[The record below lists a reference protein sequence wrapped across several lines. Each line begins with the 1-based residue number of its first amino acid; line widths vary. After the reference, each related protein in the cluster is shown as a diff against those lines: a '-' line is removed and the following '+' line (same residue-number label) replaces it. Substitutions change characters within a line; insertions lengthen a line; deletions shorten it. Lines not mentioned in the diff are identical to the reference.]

1 MSDEDLADC
10 NRLIEYSQS
19 YWESSSLK
27 KLTSEAEDVYLHF
40 RKLLTTRNIL
50 DWQTQLRRRRKEM
63 EDELKDNKTGKVHKY
78 HRKYEDKSFTMEE
91 HVIDGEVIT
100 DEAIIHDHVSK
111 HYSSALSHH
120 LDIPDDALCGVNTAS
135 WKDFELSSDEFR
147 VKASTQGIP
156 PDISDQIWRAMQ
168 RRPQTACMTAFQ
180 VSVLIPPSF
189 DEFLSSIKSRP
200 YNSAAAISGCSY
212 NQIKRWP
219 LTWLKLAH
227 GGLCE
232 LFEKRQ
238 SPEQWKWRYLVLLK
252 KVPNPTL
259 KETRPLMLYEAL
271 RKVWW
276 GIFIHRIQIYLK
288 SSQVLCQDQS
298 AYLYGKDTSICSL
311 HILNALETVMEF
323 QSDLFINSWDLEKA
337 FDSVVRPLLI
347 WGGIR
352 IGIPEE
358 LMELMVG
365 LDIGGFT
372 VLRSPKV
379 LRFLHKNG
387 MAGLRTSLLYFVA
400 TIGTGQG
407 GVEGPLSWNFVI
419 DILLC
424 ALRDVKL
431 NDHFFTRD
439 AMGVNRE
446 ARGRTFADDI
456 LSLLASHDSLQK
468 TADVVSAFS
477 ILTGIRVSWHKFR
490 CLHVQNSNAGRASS
504 PSTLSVHTRHWDN
517 VNLATIATSG
527 DLKHLGVVLDVALL
541 NLTQLNK
548 TMEHLIECS
557 DLTFSKSSSIEAK
570 YVHMSRSTLMQM
582 VYYSK
587 YMNWTPP
594 QWLSLEKRLN
604 VFYRRLT
611 RNMFSYPS
619 LMLNVHRTHGGLGLQ
634 NFFDL
639 VNDNKLRLVFMMMG
653 HSVDTSH
660 DISSLIGRSMNSA
673 GLLCSAVTKC
683 AVEESLDLSE
693 ERWWSTSLIQYL
705 KSANVVIEKNGVD
718 MNTQQ
723 DAGVYPSLVSDR
735 RKMHMAGIFSA
746 GELFMEGDDISLLR
760 ELCLSEELVA
770 LTLAH
775 VAPLGPI
782 TLRPGQVW
790 ATHNSEFVTEI
801 MGFWYPEITEG
812 VSHFDYKLVDYRVQI
827 IYWKR
832 ASSRRL
838 ERIKKGQLLSLNDV
852 GERQS
857 FCTGSGSREW
867 MPVVDF
873 IQRFDLLL
881 TLSKEVHCETMGSPR
896 EGWTSCRISSVRDR
910 SAIGPL
916 LHLDFSTKLPPYIIS
931 AMAGTKRF
939 YSDGSHKS
947 IGSIADMLTGKLK
960 TVAGG
965 AVVSYN
971 EAGASHLV
979 KIDCSGA
986 DHHSAYS
993 PELLSLGL
1001 SIEMAHFI
1009 PGRDGLVE
1017 NFSDCMGAIRTMTRV
1032 QKRDFKYSPLSHT
1045 VLGLCVRH
1053 VASISHVKG
1062 HPERYKKRSDWN
1074 LNDYGIDLADKVAD
1088 ESVMPDA
1095 RISDWLVADMLSGA
1109 VPFRLV
1115 RSDRSYMVEGSLCSK
1130 HPSADMVNEIHRRC
1144 PVFKDIKQLIS
1155 LARRSTYFE
1164 QRQVV
1169 HTSSKGCDENLLEVI
1184 HMRRFDW
1191 TKCCIDVATPMFSL
1205 KHLNLTKL
1213 VSVNRIVL
1221 DKHFE
1226 TNIGKREG
1234 FPHQCPLCNDG
1245 NLNIFHVLQCCSHG
1259 LVSHSRYMHT
1269 SLILA
1274 AIAGI
1279 DGSRFAPGEALLE
1292 IIRSNSMAENI
1303 LRGVV
1308 PSELFEQI
1316 RGNPHLLVSFE
1327 GPTKNKFM
1335 KFLSLLGS
1343 RSSAVIASFLGSL
1356 YESRGD
1362 AHSLSG
1368 GKKVLRRADGS
1379 LVGRRQKLP
1388 NLFTMSQFKPPKKV
1402 APTQVVAPTPLIV
1415 GVFSAMSLCGSYC
1428 ISVDYSIKEDMIA
1441 PQLLIDDLLPGSLL
1455 HANLLDKAYSVQMTD
1470 ARGGCLGDTYGSDTG
1485 YSGYAMLHCVLGNQD
1500 VIDMADVRR
1509 LKEMRVFICSLRVM
1523 TDSLALQEELDCV
1536 LSYMKG
1542 IVGSWHRSLPE
1553 SAGLWL
1559 GVSEIREIAGTEDI
1573 FIWVYEPVHP
1583 MEYVSAERVSLH
1595 RLREIES
1602 MDHVVICRRM
1612 FRKLIHPP
1620 QRDIDSLILSLEDQV
1635 TTFLRNYTPKIQP
1648 TITLTSAMTV

>member
-1 MSDEDLADC
+1 
-10 NRLIEYSQS
+10 
-19 YWESSSLK
+19 
-27 KLTSEAEDVYLHF
+27 
-40 RKLLTTRNIL
+40 
-50 DWQTQLRRRRKEM
+50 
-63 EDELKDNKTGKVHKY
+63 
-78 HRKYEDKSFTMEE
+78 
-91 HVIDGEVIT
+91 
-100 DEAIIHDHVSK
+100 
-111 HYSSALSHH
+111 
-120 LDIPDDALCGVNTAS
+120 
-135 WKDFELSSDEFR
+135 
-147 VKASTQGIP
+147 
-156 PDISDQIWRAMQ
+156 
-168 RRPQTACMTAFQ
+168 
-180 VSVLIPPSF
+180 
-189 DEFLSSIKSRP
+189 
-200 YNSAAAISGCSY
+200 
-212 NQIKRWP
+212 
-219 LTWLKLAH
+219 
-227 GGLCE
+227 
-232 LFEKRQ
+232 
-238 SPEQWKWRYLVLLK
+238 
-252 KVPNPTL
+252 
-259 KETRPLMLYEAL
+259 
-271 RKVWW
+271 
-276 GIFIHRIQIYLK
+276 
-288 SSQVLCQDQS
+288 
-298 AYLYGKDTSICSL
+298 
-311 HILNALETVMEF
+311 
-323 QSDLFINSWDLEKA
+323 
-337 FDSVVRPLLI
+337 
-347 WGGIR
+347 
-352 IGIPEE
+352 
-358 LMELMVG
+358 
-365 LDIGGFT
+365 
-372 VLRSPKV
+372 
-379 LRFLHKNG
+379 
-387 MAGLRTSLLYFVA
+387 
-400 TIGTGQG
+400 
-407 GVEGPLSWNFVI
+407 
-419 DILLC
+419 
-424 ALRDVKL
+424 
-431 NDHFFTRD
+431 
-439 AMGVNRE
+439 
-446 ARGRTFADDI
+446 
-456 LSLLASHDSLQK
+456 
-468 TADVVSAFS
+468 
-477 ILTGIRVSWHKFR
+477 
-490 CLHVQNSNAGRASS
+490 
-504 PSTLSVHTRHWDN
+504 
-517 VNLATIATSG
+517 
-527 DLKHLGVVLDVALL
+527 
-541 NLTQLNK
+541 
-548 TMEHLIECS
+548 
-557 DLTFSKSSSIEAK
+557 
-570 YVHMSRSTLMQM
+570 
-582 VYYSK
+582 
-587 YMNWTPP
+587 
-594 QWLSLEKRLN
+594 
-604 VFYRRLT
+604 
-611 RNMFSYPS
+611 
-619 LMLNVHRTHGGLGLQ
+619 
-634 NFFDL
+634 
-639 VNDNKLRLVFMMMG
+639 
-653 HSVDTSH
+653 
-660 DISSLIGRSMNSA
+660 
-673 GLLCSAVTKC
+673 
-683 AVEESLDLSE
+683 
-693 ERWWSTSLIQYL
+693 
-705 KSANVVIEKNGVD
+705 
-718 MNTQQ
+718 
-723 DAGVYPSLVSDR
+723 
-735 RKMHMAGIFSA
+735 
-746 GELFMEGDDISLLR
+746 
-760 ELCLSEELVA
+760 
-770 LTLAH
+770 
-775 VAPLGPI
+775 
-782 TLRPGQVW
+782 
-790 ATHNSEFVTEI
+790 
-801 MGFWYPEITEG
+801 
-812 VSHFDYKLVDYRVQI
+812 
-827 IYWKR
+827 
-832 ASSRRL
+832 
-838 ERIKKGQLLSLNDV
+838 
-852 GERQS
+852 
-857 FCTGSGSREW
+857 

-916 LHLDFSTKLPPYIIS
+916 LHFDFSTKLPPHIIS

-1009 PGRDGLVE
+1009 PDRDGLVE

-1130 HPSADMVNEIHRRC
+1130 HPGADMVNEIHRRC

-1155 LARRSTYFE
+1155 LARRSLYFE

-1362 AHSLSG
+1362 AHSILSG

-1485 YSGYAMLHCVLGNQD
+1485 YSGYAMLHSVLGNQD